1 VIGSRT
7 PAPDGP
13 ERSPVMLAPPPRR
26 GAGVRRLN
34 RMPLVIG
41 FGGAC
46 AVAAAI
52 GYTYHERA
60 MQAATNAQRDAERKA
75 EPASG
80 AAILSGAPPIGEVR
94 SAVYRPTPSTP
105 GPLQPE
111 PSAAAQPSD
120 RAESSLAQGDDDAL
134 KARRQ
139 AWQNYYAQLAQLQK
153 DRLTTEQ
160 SAMMADT
167 SATNHGQSS
176 VSGFPAGAAAPT
188 PAGIAPAQG
197 LRDTANTVAGYGGA
211 VGVPGVYGTGVAGYP
226 IYPPAQID
234 TAGQR
239 EKQAFLAQPGATTAS
254 DYLQASMHTTQSRP
268 TR

>member
-1 VIGSRT
+1 MIGTRS
-7 PAPDGP
+7 PPPDGP
-13 ERSPVMLAPPPRR
+13 ERSPAMLAPPPRR

-46 AVAAAI
+46 VVAAAI

-60 MQAATNAQRDAERKA
+60 MQAAANAQRDAERKA

-80 AAILSGAPPIGEVR
+80 ASILNGAPASGEVR
-94 SAVYRPTPSTP
+94 SAVYRPMPPHPIS
-105 GPLQPE
+105 LQPE
-111 PSAAAQPSD
+111 PLAGAQPSD
-120 RAESSLAQGDDDAL
+120 RADSSPAQGDDDAT
-134 KARRQ
+134 KARRE
-139 AWQNYYAQLAQLQK
+139 AWRNYYAQLAQLQK
-153 DRLTTEQ
+153 DRLTAAQ
-160 SAMMADT
+160 SAMTSDT
-167 SATNHGQSS
+167 LDGNRGQPIVSASAGGAAAPAAGSPETAQGLP
-176 VSGFPAGAAAPT
+176 GPAGAAP
-188 PAGIAPAQG
+188 
-197 LRDTANTVAGYGGA
+197 GYGGV

-239 EKQAFLAQPGATTAS
+239 EKQTFLAQPVRQATR
-254 DYLQASMHTTQSRP
+254 TTFRPAVAIRSRL